1 MVQTTVLVVG
11 AGMAG
16 CLAAIAIKKRGF
28 SVKIYDMYDPGA
40 IADPQVLGG
49 VSGGLMGVYS
59 NGLRALDRLDLLDA
73 VVEAS
78 AEANAAMP
86 FYLMDGSDQIIK
98 DDISPVEGVLD
109 QRFLLRQ
116 KLHAILGLACGK
128 AGVQILARKKFVS
141 LTQTEEGVWAKF
153 ADGDTV
159 FADLLVGAD
168 GIHSAVRRCVFGESA
183 KHPTFWGIGYM
194 GIYKLDKEVPHE
206 EVPLR
211 INSHSRSLYTDPL
224 RAISIATVNNEKDK
238 VGTWIINDMDKSK
251 ISEDE
256 NWRPYSDLPKES
268 KRLAIIVEEW
278 GAPKALVS
286 CVRNAER
293 ITPVSLYDL
302 PDLPSLHSGRV
313 LLVGD
318 AGHGTIPTMGQG
330 VNMAMEDAGVL
341 FDLLTV
347 YPDFGKDYA
356 TVFKLFDK
364 IRVPRV
370 HHIAAES
377 RAIAKR
383 LNASTPLRAKFI
395 RIVMRI
401 VFAIKNQRKSVDKIV
416 AYDYRSD
423 VIKTVDSQF
432 AAAST

>member
-1 MVQTTVLVVG
+1 MGQTTVLIVG

-16 CLAAIAIKKRGF
+16 LLAAIAFKKRGYN
-28 SVKIYDMYDPGA
+28 VKIYDMYDPGA
-40 IADPQVLGG
+40 IAEPQVLGG

-59 NGLRALDRLDLLDA
+59 NGLRALERLDLLDA

-86 FYLMDGSDQIIK
+86 FYLMDGSDEIIK

-116 KLHAILGLACGK
+116 KLHAILGLACSK
-128 AGVQILARKKFVS
+128 AGVQIFARKKFVS
-141 LTQTEEGVWAKF
+141 LAQTDEGVWVTF
-153 ADGDTV
+153 ADSETV

-168 GIHSAVRRCVFGESA
+168 GIHSAVRRNVFTESA
-183 KHPTFWGIGYM
+183 KLPIFWGIGYM
-194 GIYKLDKEVPHE
+194 GIYELDKEIPNE
-206 EVPLR
+206 KAPLR
-211 INSHSRSLYTDPL
+211 INSHSRSLYTDPI

-251 ISEDE
+251 IVEDE
-256 NWRPYSDLPKES
+256 DWRPYSDLPKES
-268 KRLAIIVEEW
+268 NRLATIVEKW
-278 GAPKALVS
+278 GAPKPLVS
-286 CVRNAER
+286 CIRNAER

-302 PDLPSLHSGRV
+302 PDLPSFYSGRV

-341 FDLLTV
+341 FDLLDA
-347 YPDFGKDYA
+347 YPDLGRDYA
-356 TVFKLFDK
+356 TVFKLYDK
-364 IRVPRV
+364 VRVPRV

-383 LNASTPLRAKFI
+383 LNASTPFKAKLV
-395 RIVMRI
+395 RIIMRI
-401 VFAIKNQRKSVDKIV
+401 VFAIRNQRKSVDKIV

-423 VIKTVDSQF
+423 VIKAVDVQ
-432 AAAST
+432 